1 MNGSEKNDVGFVPAS
16 GYFCLHLRNGE
27 VLDREP
33 IVGFIAVRERDRQG
47 EGSFTCVYPVT
58 CEGVR
63 DPSFLPYLIE
73 LPDGR
78 LTLPLISVFD
88 SLDEARSWL
97 ARREGRGEALA
108 L

>member
-1 MNGSEKNDVGFVPAS
+1 M
-16 GYFCLHLRNGE
+16 
-27 VLDREP
+27 
-33 IVGFIAVRERDRQG
+33 
-47 EGSFTCVYPVT
+47 T

-97 ARREGRGEALA
+97 DAEKAEGKHSLSDAL
-108 L
+108 